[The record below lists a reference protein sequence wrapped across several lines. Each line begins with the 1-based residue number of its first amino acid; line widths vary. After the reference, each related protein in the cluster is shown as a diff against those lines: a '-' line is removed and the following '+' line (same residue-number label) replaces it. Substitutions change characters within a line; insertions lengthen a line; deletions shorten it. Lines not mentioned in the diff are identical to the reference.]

1 MADSQHP
8 FDYTEPTVNALTTRL
23 SPERMT
29 TYLSATGGN
38 KDWAFAMYLYNSRLA
53 KSLLYPLNVAEVTIR
68 NAVDDVLVKE
78 HGDRWHECPDLLNN
92 TLNDRSRGALDLAI
106 SRVGTASRSKV
117 IAALTFDFW
126 SNLFRPEYFELWRS
140 NITIAF
146 PHCPLGLSRDDVQ
159 TLVRDVNVIR
169 NRVAHHEPLLR
180 FDVNE
185 YYSKMQKLVSYR
197 CPETNSWMKHNTTLS
212 EAVRSKPKR
221 NGVKV
226 AVGERADTNFQWV
239 MENQTLL
246 EIIAQGGGVCL
257 TAYVCL
263 RGSGGHQSFT
273 ATQLADYASKKAI
286 DQGGLVDFSDYTVAQ
301 LLDDDVIKTS
311 SAILVVD
318 APMNS
323 AVQLLQKN
331 ARIKSLIVLQANGI
345 PMGVIVRAHRR
356 Y

>member
-29 TYLSATGGN
+29 TYLSATGGD

-53 KSLLYPLNVAEVTIR
+53 KSLLYPLNITEVTLR

-78 HGDRWHECPDLLNN
+78 YGNRWHECPDLLNN
-92 TLNDRSRGALDLAI
+92 TLNDRSRGALGIAI
-106 SRVGTASRSKV
+106 SRVGPVSRSKV

-126 SNLFRPEYFELWRS
+126 SNLFRPEYHELWRS

-146 PHCPLGLSRDDVQ
+146 PHCPLGFSRDDVQ
-159 TLVRDVNVIR
+159 PLVRDVNVVR

-180 FDVNE
+180 FDLNV
-185 YYSKMQKLVSYR
+185 YYSKMQKLASYR
-197 CPETNSWMKHNTTLS
+197 CPETVLWMKHNTTLS
-212 EAVRSKPKR
+212 DAIRSRPKK

-226 AVGERADTNFQWV
+226 PVGERADTNFQTV
-239 MENQTLL
+239 AEGQTLL
-246 EIIAQGGGVCL
+246 DIMTQGGGVCL

-263 RGSGGHQSFT
+263 RGNGDHQSFT
-273 ATQLADYASKKAI
+273 ATQVADYASKKAI

-301 LLDDDVIKTS
+301 LLGDDTIKTS
-311 SAILVVD
+311 SAVVAAD
-318 APMNS
+318 SPMLG

-331 ARIKSLIVLQANGI
+331 ARIKSLVVVQADGS
-345 PMGVIVRAHRR
+345 PKGVIVRAHRR